1 MHTRDA
7 VAGNPYARAGRRSTT
22 GVGRSALGAI
32 GLFGLALASGC
43 TSTESQVET
52 SEMLPRPAV
61 VVVDTFAIS
70 PSEVSLN
77 EGLTGE
83 VKSIV
88 SGRSTPR
95 SQQELQVGHQVADAI
110 ADNLVTEIRDM
121 GLQAQRGRGL
131 PSGVQNAVLLTGQLV
146 SIDEGN
152 EAERVAIGFG
162 AGRSDVRAQ
171 VQVLELTPDSSK
183 LIDTIEVNAKSGLT
197 PGMAETMGA
206 GALAGHLLVSA
217 VVSTGVQVATET
229 MSDTVVADAD
239 RAAKGIAKQLSS
251 LFTQQRWITR

>member
-1 MHTRDA
+1 MVTRDSM
-7 VAGNPYARAGRRSTT
+7 AGHAYTGRRPAAGAART
-22 GVGRSALGAI
+22 ALGALACS
-32 GLFGLALASGC
+32 GLIFVSAC

-61 VVVDTFAIS
+61 VVVDTFAVS

-110 ADNLVTEIRDM
+110 ANNLVTEIRDM

-131 PSGVQNAVLLTGQLV
+131 PSGVQNAVLISGQLV

-152 EAERVAIGFG
+152 EAERVVIGLG

-171 VQVLELTPDSSK
+171 VQVLELTPDSTK
-183 LIDTIEVNAKSGLT
+183 LIDTIQVDAKSGLT
-197 PGMAETMGA
+197 PGMAETMGV
-206 GALAGHLLVSA
+206 GGLTGHLLVSA
-217 VVSTGVQVATET
+217 VVSGGVQVATET

-251 LFTQQRWITR
+251 LFTQQGWIAR